1 MSTKP
6 YDQSDFGKNPGKYRL
21 FKTAKVVEEVP
32 SAPELKIGEIYN
44 ISYYGTAV
52 NTARAGAKMP
62 IYKVWVNDKEES
74 VLVYA
79 CVLGDFV
86 L

>member
-6 YDQSDFGKNPGKYRL
+6 YDQADFEKNPDKYKL
-21 FKTAKVVEEVP
+21 FKTAKVVEEL
-32 SAPELKIGEIYN
+32 SAPELKVGEVLR

-52 NTARAGAKMP
+52 NKAKAGVEMP
-62 IYKVWVNDKEES
+62 IYKVWANDKEES
-74 VLVYA
+74 TFVYA

-86 L
+86 M

>member
-6 YDQSDFGKNPGKYRL
+6 YDQADFGKNPGKYRL
-21 FKTAKVVEEVP
+21 FKTARVVEEVK
-32 SAPELKIGEIYN
+32 SAPNLKVGEIYN
-44 ISYYGTAV
+44 ISYYCTAI
-52 NTARAGAKMP
+52 NKARGDVEMP

-74 VLVYA
+74 TLVYA

-86 L
+86 M

>member
-6 YDQSDFGKNPGKYRL
+6 YDQADFDKNPGKYRL
-21 FKTAKVVEEVP
+21 FKTAKIVEEVL
-32 SAPELKIGEIYN
+32 SAPELKVGEIYN

-52 NTARAGAKMP
+52 NTARAGVEMP
-62 IYKVWVNDKEES
+62 IYKVWANDAEES
-74 VLVYA
+74 TLVYG

-86 L
+86 M